1 MNLVRAGKKALTIS
15 TSKSEDRAGRR
26 KTIVNMT
33 EPQFQKLY
41 RLGGIVMDSTHTGME
56 VRFAERMSDGKE
68 VVIKVRERAKSFKS
82 SSDERDW
89 RTTTEMQLNMPKVEC
104 ICQFYEVICTPQNYF
119 VCMEKIEGKDL
130 FETIANERLSSTD
143 AREIL
148 KQTLEALRV
157 LHCQGRIHKDL
168 KLENIMVTPVSSDGK
183 EGSAR
188 RRMSTETPSPTGP
201 GSEVSPRSAKL
212 IDFDTVQDWEPT
224 SPKAKDVLGTD
235 GYIAPEA
242 YDGEYSPASDIYC
255 VGVIMYKLLTRRFPH
270 KSDIFDDK
278 PGENVVGHPAMKRIK
293 ERLRQEPI
301 DFTRPPLDQ
310 LPVAADLVSKML
322 AFESADRPS
331 AEEAL
336 RHEWFHLTEELL
348 SPTRKPSARPGTG
361 R

>member
-1 MNLVRAGKKALTIS
+1 MHLVRAGKKALTIS
-15 TSKSEDRAGRR
+15 TSKSDDRAGRR
-26 KTIVNMT
+26 RQIVNMT
-33 EPQFQKLY
+33 DAQFQKVY
-41 RLGGIVMDSTHTGME
+41 RIAGIVMDSTHTGME

-68 VVIKVRERAKSFKS
+68 VVIKVRDRSKSFKS
-82 SSDERDW
+82 GGDERDW

-104 ICQFYEVICTPQNYF
+104 ICEFFEVICTPSYYY
-119 VCMEKIEGKDL
+119 VVMEKIEGKDL
-130 FETIANERLSSTD
+130 FETIAQERLSSSDT
-143 AREIL
+143 REIL
-148 KQTLEALRV
+148 RQTLEAIRI

-168 KLENIMVTPVSSDGK
+168 KLENIMVTPLP
-183 EGSAR
+183 SATEAATKSASPR
-188 RRMSTETPSPTGP
+188 RRMGEATPSYAAET
-201 GSEVSPRSAKL
+201 SPRSAKL
-212 IDFDTVQDWEPT
+212 IDFDTVQDWEPS

-270 KSDIFDDK
+270 KSDLFDDK

-293 ERLRQEPI
+293 ERLRTEPI

-322 AFESADRPS
+322 AFEAADRPS

-336 RHEWFHLTEELL
+336 KHEWFHMPDELL
-348 SPTRKPSARPGTG
+348 SPTRR
-361 R
+361 RR